1 MIDKFKLGSGLIR
14 IIRGAGAV
22 QPPPA
27 KPKFKYIAPSR
38 NPSAAQRLAEQ
49 PSAVAKD
56 YYSVLGVKRSAS
68 FREIKQAYY
77 TLAKE
82 FHPDLRRSSWEDED
96 SEADS
101 HGTVD
106 EAKFKEI
113 TEAYEALMAEQKK
126 GDSVVA
132 LNPELYRNVS
142 QERRKSIATSWNAI
156 NELNYEDVVLSI
168 SFKEAAE
175 GGRREIKLPLGAKCD
190 KCSAWGSFPPLDSDG
205 YCKVCHGTGR
215 QTLQTESGT
224 LSMTCKFCKGA
235 RVAPQ
240 KQICPKCQGK
250 GITLKPH
257 PLMINIPK
265 NAKQNEVI
273 KVRIPNHHRSINIIL
288 NIQDV
293 HHFARSGLNVHTT
306 EEISITQAIL
316 GANIPI
322 KGINGT
328 FNVHVPPGTQPD
340 AEIRVPG
347 KGIWDISTQER
358 GQHILKLRVRIPS
371 KLSTRQ
377 RHLLKELDAT
387 LRKQDHLPSSR

>member
-14 IIRGAGAV
+14 IIRGAAAV

-82 FHPDLRRSSWEDED
+82 FHPDLRRSSWEDGD
-96 SEADS
+96 GEADS
-101 HGTVD
+101 R
-106 EAKFKEI
+106 
-113 TEAYEALMAEQKK
+113 AE
-126 GDSVVA
+126 
-132 LNPELYRNVS
+132 E
-142 QERRKSIATSWNAI
+142 SIATSWNAI

-293 HHFARSGLNVHTT
+293 HHFTRSGLNVHTT

-358 GQHILKLRVRIPS
+358 GQHILKLRVRIPF

-387 LRKQDHLPSSR
+387 LRKQDEHLPSSR